1 VKPTTFVRDNIEAF
15 AVAIAMALVI
25 RHFCIEAFRI
35 PTGSMMPTLLGDAGP
50 HGERRHGDRILVDK
64 YVWMRRAPRRF
75 EVAVFQYPLNRNKN
89 YIKRIAGVG
98 PEWLRIA
105 DGDLWRSADEGKTW
119 TIARKPEGVRE
130 QLLFP
135 YYPAPVGDPGAFHDE
150 VCWKPGKGWDV
161 SEREGR
167 FSVDAGD
174 AATHLV
180 FNKRVLPYPYADG
193 EYNYSEP
200 YVGDMRIAFEARV
213 ERAGEL
219 VVQIEEHGRAFRLV
233 LGDQRSRIEVDGK
246 TTEIDV
252 KLAAGET
259 YDVSLANIDDMV
271 YVDVNGDTVEV
282 DYTGAEPA
290 DPSVGTWMRHTLR
303 LEATGCKAE
312 LTGLRVARDVYYSGP
327 DAQPER
333 VWKIPDGHYFML
345 GDNTESSKDS
355 REWKVAEARRADGEV
370 IRWEPHTGDGTRN
383 PLGGKPNEDPAYEVY
398 VQADV
403 EGHTR
408 RFAVGDIESWKS
420 SVRRPFVPR
429 GHLIGRAFAVFWPVY
444 LPPLSKHPTRVKLI
458 R

>member
-25 RHFCIEAFRI
+25 RHFCLEAFRI

-64 YVWMRRAPRRF
+64 YVWLRRLPRRF

-98 PEWLRIA
+98 PEWLRIS
-105 DGDLWRSADEGKTW
+105 DGDLWRSTDEGKTW
-119 TIARKPEGVRE
+119 AIARKPEGVRE

-135 YYPAPVGDPGAFHDE
+135 YYPEPIGDPGLFVDE
-150 VCWKPGKGWDV
+150 SCWKAGDGWTVD
-161 SEREGR
+161 ERSGR
-167 FSVDAGD
+167 FAVDAGE
-174 AATHLV
+174 ATTNLL
-180 FNKRVLPYPYADG
+180 FDKRILPYPYADG

-213 ERAGEL
+213 ERVGEL
-219 VVQIEEHGRAFRLV
+219 VVQIEEHGRVFRLV
-233 LGDQRSRIEVDGK
+233 LGANGSRVEVDGSK
-246 TTEIDV
+246 QELDV
-252 KLAAGET
+252 ELVAGDT
-259 YDVSLANIDDMV
+259 YDVSFANVDDMI
-271 YVDVNGDTVEV
+271 YVEV
-282 DYTGAEPA
+282 DGTSLEVEYGGDEPA

-303 LEATGCKAE
+303 IEATGCKAE
-312 LTGLRVARDVYYSGP
+312 LTDLRIDRDVYYGGP
-327 DAQPER
+327 NGSPER

-345 GDNTESSKDS
+345 GDNTDSSKDS
-355 REWKVAEARRADGEV
+355 REWKVAEAYATDGEV
-370 IRWEPHTGDGTRN
+370 IRWEPSEGSN
-383 PLGGKPNEDPAYEVY
+383 PHGGKPNEDPGHELY

-408 RFAVGDIESWKS
+408 RFTVGEIESWRS
-420 SVRRPFVPR
+420 NVRRPFVPR